1 MSEERRETAATRSW
15 SQLSPER
22 EGLEDALVR
31 RFVEA
36 SRRAEII
43 ALVNSASSAAELGA
57 AVCDELCEAFEAEKA
72 FVMAARDDGS
82 PPALVASAGLSD
94 RERERIVH
102 DPLCVGS
109 LAGGSVR
116 ALVGERLGGLDA
128 RALALAPAGDNG
140 DRVLVGV
147 ARSYEQDFDPAESA
161 LLETVTESTSH
172 ALQRFWFSRDRELH
186 ATRQAALARA
196 AKALGESLDPKRVL
210 NTLCA
215 EASHATGGEIVVVYF
230 GDGRDG
236 LHAVAAHGVPEEFI
250 GHHRGPDQGLCGRVI
265 ATGRAQ
271 SSNDY
276 VADGLASGTTTAL
289 DGVRSGMAAPLR
301 RRGGLDGVISVGF
314 LDGRWVTDADTE
326 LLAAFSELASVACR
340 NADDHAAAKHAASR
354 DALTGCL
361 NHAAF
366 QGRLRAEVARADRGS
381 GPFTLVLL
389 DLEDFKSVNERFG
402 HLSGDA
408 VLRAVGEVLRSSVR
422 EQDHV
427 ARFGGDEFAL
437 ILPDTEGGEAEPL
450 VARLVNRLRQV
461 SVPGGGTVG
470 AHAGLAEW
478 RPGEGPI
485 TLIERSDQALLG
497 AKRGRYSRARRESPV
512 VTGSKARLSDERSDS
527 RRRRM
532 AIASRV
538 GGKLSRLLEVD
549 SVAQATTAELT
560 ENLDYDFAAIMRLSG
575 DGVLAAV
582 SSSSRLPHDNGSWT
596 WALPEDEGAV
606 GRCLRERRPVLVGD
620 LTDDPASSSW
630 PGLNLRSELAVPLF
644 VGSELWGAIVLQ
656 ASEPGALEEEDAR
669 LVELVAD
676 HAGAALRTAELYRKL
691 EQTHLGVAEA
701 LAAAL
706 EAKDGYTAEH
716 ARWIAE
722 LAVEV
727 GRELGLPESELEA
740 VRFGAIFHDIGKIAV
755 PDAILNKPGPLT
767 PEEFAVIKRHPVV
780 GEQILAPVPF
790 LSDVRQI
797 VRHDHERWDGGGYPD
812 GLRGAQIPIGAR
824 IVFVVDAYHAMVS
837 DRPYRRA
844 MSEADARAELEKN
857 AGSQFDPEVVK
868 AMIAALDRD
877 AGAPLS

>member
-1 MSEERRETAATRSW
+1 
-15 SQLSPER
+15 
-22 EGLEDALVR
+22 VR

-43 ALVNSASSAAELGA
+43 ALVNSASSADELGA

-82 PPALVASAGLSD
+82 PPTLVASAGLSD

-109 LAGGSVR
+109 LARESVR
-116 ALVGERLGGLDA
+116 ARVGDRLGGLDA
-128 RALALAPAGDNG
+128 RALALAPGGDNG
-140 DRVLVGV
+140 NRVVV
-147 ARSYEQDFDPAESA
+147 AAARSYEQAFDPAECA
-161 LLETVTESTSH
+161 LLEAVTESTAH
-172 ALQRFWFSRDRELH
+172 ALQRFWLSRDRELH

-196 AKALGESLDPKRVL
+196 AKALGESLDPRRVL

-276 VADGLASGTTTAL
+276 VADGLAPGSTSAL

-340 NADDHAAAKHAASR
+340 NADDHAAAKRAASR

-437 ILPDTEGGEAEPL
+437 ILPDTERDEAEPL
-450 VARLVNRLRQV
+450 VARLVNRLREV
-461 SVPGGGTVG
+461 TVPGGGRVG

-497 AKRGRYSRARRESPV
+497 AKRGRYARAGRAVPP
-512 VTGSKARLSDERSDS
+512 GANAPIHDERSDS
-527 RRRRM
+527 RGRRM
-532 AIASRV
+532 AVASRV

-549 SVAQATTAELT
+549 SVAQATAAELT
-560 ENLDYDFAAIMRLSG
+560 ENLDYDFAAIMRQRG
-575 DGVLAAV
+575 DGLLAAV
-582 SSSSRLPHDNGSWT
+582 SSSSRLPHDTSSWT

-620 LTDDPASSSW
+620 LTDDPAPSSW
-630 PGLNLRSELAVPLF
+630 PELNLRSELAVPLF

-727 GRELGLPESELEA
+727 GRELGLPESGLKA

-812 GLRGAQIPIGAR
+812 GLRGAQIPVGAR

-868 AMIAALDRD
+868 AMVAALDRD
-877 AGAPLS
+877 AGAPLG

>member
-1 MSEERRETAATRSW
+1 VSEERRETATTRSW

-22 EGLEDALVR
+22 EGLEDDLVR

-43 ALVNSASSAAELGA
+43 ALVNSASSADELGF
-57 AVCDELCEAFEAEKA
+57 AVCDELSEAFEAEKA
-72 FVMAARDDGS
+72 FVMAARADGS
-82 PPALVASAGLSD
+82 PPTLVAGAGLSE
-94 RERERIVH
+94 RERERILH
-102 DPLCVGS
+102 DPLAVGS
-109 LAGGSVR
+109 LAGDGVR
-116 ALVGERLGGLDA
+116 SRVGEGLAGLDA
-128 RALALAPAGDNG
+128 RSLALAPGGDGN
-140 DRVLVGV
+140 DRILVGV
-147 ARSYEQDFDPAESA
+147 ARSYDRAFDPAERA
-161 LLETVTESTSH
+161 LLEAVTDSAAH
-172 ALQRFWFSRDRELH
+172 ALQRFWLSRDRELH
-186 ATRQAALARA
+186 ANRQAALARA

-210 NTLCA
+210 STLCA
-215 EASHATGGEIVVVYF
+215 EASYATGGEIVVVYF
-230 GDGRDG
+230 GDGHDG
-236 LHAVAAHGVPEEFI
+236 LHAVAAHGVPDDFI
-250 GHHRGPDQGLCGRVI
+250 GHRRGLNEGLCGRVI
-265 ATGRAQ
+265 ATGQAQ
-271 SSNDY
+271 ASNDY
-276 VADGLASGTTTAL
+276 EGDGLTSEATSAL
-289 DGVRSGMAAPLR
+289 DGVRSAMATPLR

-314 LDGRWVTDADTE
+314 LDGRWITEAETE

-340 NADDHAAAKHAASR
+340 NADDHAAAQRAASR
-354 DALTGCL
+354 DALTGCI

-366 QGRLRAEVARADRGS
+366 QGRLRAEVARADRGAV
-381 GPFTLVLL
+381 PFTLVLL

-408 VLRAVGEVLRSSVR
+408 VLRAVGEVLRSAVR

-437 ILPDTEGGEAEPL
+437 ILPDTPEKESEPL
-450 VARLVNRLRQV
+450 VGRLLGRLRQV
-461 SVPGGGTVG
+461 SVPGGSTLG

-485 TLIERSDQALLG
+485 TLIERADQSLLRV
-497 AKRGRYSRARRESPV
+497 KRKHHAGNRRGLVSTNGTSRDPYDARAE
-512 VTGSKARLSDERSDS
+512 S

-538 GGKLSRLLEVD
+538 GAKLSRLLEVEA
-549 SVAQATTAELT
+549 VAEATAAELT
-560 ENLDYDFAAIMRLSG
+560 ENLEYDFAAIMRLSG
-575 DGVLAAV
+575 EGLMAAV
-582 SSSSRLPHDNGSWT
+582 ASSSRTGADIGRWV
-596 WALPEDEGAV
+596 WAQPQDDGAV
-606 GRCLRERRPVLVGD
+606 ERCLRERRPVLVGD
-620 LTDDPASSSW
+620 LADDPGSSSW
-630 PGLNLRSELAVPLF
+630 PELGLRSELAVPLY
-644 VGSELWGAIVLQ
+644 VGTDLWGAVVVQ
-656 ASEPGALEEEDAR
+656 SAQPGALEEDDAR
-669 LVELVAD
+669 LAELVAD
-676 HAGAALRTAELYRKL
+676 HAGAALRTAELYRNL

-740 VRFGAIFHDIGKIAV
+740 VRYGAIFHDIGKIAV

-767 PEEFAVIKRHPVV
+767 REEFDVIKRHPVV

-790 LSDVRQI
+790 LTDVRRI

-812 GLRGAQIPIGAR
+812 GLRGSRIPIGAR

-844 MSEADARAELEKN
+844 MSEADARAELEAN
-857 AGSQFDPEVVK
+857 AGTQFDPEVVT
-868 AMIAALDRD
+868 AMNAALDRG
-877 AGAPLS
+877 AGAPLD